1 MNLTCAPKSF
11 AFKGLANSLDVML
24 YANADRPTRGSAGAA
39 ILDEITRRNM
49 HPAPKA
55 WDFLSLALAVT
66 AADLAGH
73 RTESP
78 DGWTREFNMDVAV
91 GDPAFWNS
99 QRPLV
104 NQFLGFLTTDVWRVN
119 FIEGGL
125 FPKPPRKPV
134 LPQQDC
140 VALLSGGL
148 DSFVGNVDLATAG
161 RRPLAVSQTVR
172 GDAENQR
179 LFATLLG
186 GGIPHLQV
194 NHNAEVPKPETP
206 PSQRARSL
214 IFLAYGVLAA
224 TTLKQYHDGSAVT
237 LFICENGFISINPPL
252 TGTRLGSLSTRTT
265 HPVFLGLVQRLLDGA
280 GLNVSLENPY
290 QTKTKG
296 EMLRECADKK
306 LLWAQASHT
315 TSCGRFLQHGY
326 KHCGRC
332 VPCLV
337 RRAAF
342 RAASLNDATHYVFGD
357 LGRDDEAHAGFD
369 DVRCVGM
376 AVADVKANGL
386 ENWLGSAL
394 STTLLGDV
402 APLQAMIGRGLRELE
417 LLLKFH
423 GVK

>member
-1 MNLTCAPKSF
+1 MKLICAPKGF
-11 AFKGLANSLDVML
+11 AFKGRDDALNVML

-49 HPAPKA
+49 YPAAKA
-55 WDFLSLALAVT
+55 WDFLSFALSVT

-73 RTESP
+73 RTESS
-78 DGWTREFNMDVAV
+78 DGWTREFSIDVAV
-91 GDPAFWNS
+91 GNPAFWNS
-99 QRPLV
+99 QSHLV
-104 NQFLGFLTTDVWRVN
+104 DQLLGFLTTDVWRVN
-119 FIEGGL
+119 FIGGGL
-125 FPKPPRKPV
+125 SPKPPRKPA
-134 LPQQDC
+134 LPPEDC

-148 DSFVGNVDLATAG
+148 DSFIGNLDLVAGG
-161 RRPLAVSQTVR
+161 RRPFAVSQTVR
-172 GDAENQR
+172 GDAKNQR

-186 GGIPHLQV
+186 GGIRHLQV

-224 TTLKQYHDGSAVT
+224 TTLKQHHVGSAVT
-237 LFICENGFISINPPL
+237 LYICENGFISINPPL

-265 HPVFLGLVQRLLDGA
+265 HPVFLSLVQRLLNEA
-280 GLNVSLENPY
+280 GLRVSLENPY

-296 EMLRECADKK
+296 EMLRDCADKK
-306 LLWAQASHT
+306 LLLAHASDT

-342 RAASLNDATHYVFGD
+342 RAAKMKDATVYVYSD
-357 LGRDDEAHAGFD
+357 LGRDDAAHAGFD
-369 DVRCVGM
+369 DVRCVAM
-376 AVADVKANGL
+376 AIAEVKANGL
-386 ENWLGSAL
+386 ENWLSAAL

-402 APLQAMIGRGLRELE
+402 APLQAMVGRGLKELE
-417 LLLKFH
+417 ALFKFH